1 MMMRR
6 RMIYSMI
13 MITPRRGGRWQ
24 WQWNDFGEYGVS
36 WLGIN
41 NLDVDCHPWSR
52 EITWCSLIWL
62 IGVTSPYIS
71 ILTSNRCFFI
81 NYWLF
86 PNSVLSWANLL
97 LIDDSL
103 LKIWRLYSINE
114 SRSERPLFPRGKA
127 LQILDLGPGATN
139 EVNFASWMVEH
150 LGVGHWGETLA
161 RGILCR
167 NSWLWGKVWKQ
178 ANKNSRV
185 GD

>member
-1 MMMRR
+1 MRR

-36 WLGIN
+36 CLGIN

-62 IGVTSPYIS
+62 IDKTYPYSS
-71 ILTSNRCFFI
+71 ILTSNKCFFI

-97 LIDDSL
+97 LIDDSHQ
-103 LKIWRLYSINE
+103 KIWRLYSYTQSTKVVPNGP
-114 SRSERPLFPRGKA
+114 SS
-127 LQILDLGPGATN
+127 LGAKLSKYSTLVPTQQTKWTSHLGWLNTLGMGTGVKLWPGA
-139 EVNFASWMVEH
+139 FC
-150 LGVGHWGETLA
+150 VGIHDCGGTFGN
-161 RGILCR
+161 RPTKTQG
-167 NSWLWGKVWKQ
+167 
-178 ANKNSRV
+178 
-185 GD
+185 